1 MDNKTKT
8 TSKLLQRTIDKI
20 SSPKLMIFNNSAE
33 IFSQKTQNLSI
44 STLSKQANRPQVF
57 SKGKGLKKIME
68 TRKIKQ

>member
-8 TSKLLQRTIDKI
+8 TRKLLQRTIDKI

-44 STLSKQANRPQVF
+44 STLSKQANRP
-57 SKGKGLKKIME
+57 
-68 TRKIKQ
+68 